1 MPCQKIALFE
11 AIVVISDCSKRV
23 HSQHGREEDAQD
35 IHHQVLLAR
44 DTEMVPVTCKELV
57 HHEISH
63 HEGKAIHH

>member
-1 MPCQKIALFE
+1 MPYQKTALFE
-11 AIVVISDCSKRV
+11 ATAVISDCSICA
-23 HSQHGREEDAQD
+23 HSQHELQEDAQD

-63 HEGKAIHH
+63 Y

>member
-1 MPCQKIALFE
+1 MPCQKTALFE
-11 AIVVISDCSKRV
+11 AIAVISDCSMCA
-23 HSQHGREEDAQD
+23 HSQHGRQEDTQD

-63 HEGKAIHH
+63 Y